1 MDIKNNPSKSEN
13 SQRRSSYYND
23 ELPYFYS
30 QDSDVIFQI
39 DSSKNRHGADNS
51 FSEGEV
57 FDFDMISAAE
67 NLDFLFDDENHDS
80 ELEFA
85 RNPFGGMESRES
97 FFQDDEEFNED
108 IKSVGAD
115 KISSF
120 INRKAFQNTEKL
132 EFSDPTLETG
142 KKSDLSVVENF
153 MPVRPEM
160 FLFNFDA
167 SDFNREHR
175 NLSSASQESPW
186 AEPEYSHE
194 TRTEASEET
203 ESSSESAGEKGHE
216 DEEKISQKS
225 QKNDFS
231 DKKKILK

>member
-1 MDIKNNPSKSEN
+1 MDVKNNPSKAEN
-13 SQRRSSYYND
+13 PQRRSSYFND

-39 DSSKNRHGADNS
+39 DSSKNRHGAENS

-97 FFQDDEEFNED
+97 FFQEDEEFNED

-142 KKSDLSVVENF
+142 KKSDLTVVENF

-167 SDFNREHR
+167 SDFNRDR
-175 NLSSASQESPW
+175 KNVTSSSQESPW
-186 AEPEYSHE
+186 AEPEYS
-194 TRTEASEET
+194 EEIKT
-203 ESSSESAGEKGHE
+203 DTS
-216 DEEKISQKS
+216 S
-225 QKNDFS
+225 QKNEEPS
-231 DKKKILK
+231 DGAEEKNSDESKNVIQKTEDNGSSVQKKNP